1 MPTAWEDLRAPLG
14 MGYRASVKDLRGSL
28 QAEMVNFPK
37 QVPTPGQAQL
47 RSKLQAQPLPSA
59 SPLGF
64 EEATSLV
71 HFHTC

>member
-1 MPTAWEDLRAPLG
+1 M
-14 MGYRASVKDLRGSL
+14 KDLRGSL

>member
-1 MPTAWEDLRAPLG
+1 M
-14 MGYRASVKDLRGSL
+14 KDLCGSL

-37 QVPTPGQAQL
+37 QVTHPGQAQL
-47 RSKLQAQPLPSA
+47 RSELRAQPLPSA
-59 SPLGF
+59 SLLGF